1 MAQGFAFESGKSW
14 KMNYPSLVQD
24 LMKSSAGQATGIL
37 IAALLCPPAERTKIF
52 KEYIENQ
59 IDHSNPLS
67 TLLSVKIG
75 TVIFGTLTINSQR
88 KY

>member
-1 MAQGFAFESGKSW
+1 MAQGFDFESGKSW

-52 KEYIENQ
+52 KELIENQ

-75 TVIFGTLTINSQR
+75 TVILDSLTINRQR

>member
-37 IAALLCPPAERTKIF
+37 IAALLCPQAERTKIF

-75 TVIFGTLTINSQR
+75 TVILDSLRINRER

>member
-1 MAQGFAFESGKSW
+1 MAQGFDFESGKSW

-52 KEYIENQ
+52 KEHIENQ

-75 TVIFGTLTINSQR
+75 TVILDSLTINRQR

>member
-1 MAQGFAFESGKSW
+1 
-14 KMNYPSLVQD
+14 MNYPSLVQD

-37 IAALLCPPAERTKIF
+37 IAALLCPQAERTKIF

-75 TVIFGTLTINSQR
+75 TVILDSLRINRER